1 MSDVFRRI
9 TDELPSAQQK
19 ILFNHALR
27 HSYAAKAQHSS
38 NTSAYREAEQHRN
51 VQPCREAEHC
61 RNIKP
66 CRDVAFAQVPTSLRF
81 VGMAP
86 NPDDPPG

>member
-1 MSDVFRRI
+1 MSDVFGCV

-19 ILFNHALR
+19 EILFNHALR

-38 NTSAYREAEQHRN
+38 NTSACREAEQCRN
-51 VQPCREAEHC
+51 VQPCR
-61 RNIKP
+61 
-66 CRDVAFAQVPTSLRF
+66 DGVFALVPTSLRF

-86 NPDDPPG
+86 NSDDPSR